1 MVDLTKYG
9 HDLDVDSV
17 SEGSG
22 KLTPGRHNMTFCG
35 DEIVTGKNGWE
46 AVKLYFEVED
56 TIINMNYTCTMA
68 HDTSDSAISIG
79 IESLRKIGKA
89 CGVTGALTDPSTQL
103 LGKIVSAELI
113 EGDNG
118 YLEIKDNSFEPA
130 NSKTEETKSET
141 ASSSANDDDVP
152 F

>member
-1 MVDLTKYG
+1 
-9 HDLDVDSV
+9 
-17 SEGSG
+17 
-22 KLTPGRHNMTFCG
+22 
-35 DEIVTGKNGWE
+35 
-46 AVKLYFEVED
+46 
-56 TIINMNYTCTMA
+56 MA
-68 HDTSDSAISIG
+68 HATSDSAVSIG

-130 NSKTEETKSET
+130 NSKTEETKTET
-141 ASSSANDDDVP
+141 ASSSANEDDVP

>member
-17 SEGSG
+17 NEGSG
-22 KLTPGRHNMTFCG
+22 KLKPGRHNMTFCG
-35 DEIVTGKNGWE
+35 DEIITGKNGWE

-56 TIINMNYTCTMA
+56 TTINMNYSCTMA
-68 HDTSDSAISIG
+68 HATSDSAVSIG

-103 LGKIVSAELI
+103 LGKMVSAELI

-118 YLEIKDNSFEPA
+118 YLQIKDNSFEPA
-130 NSKTEETKSET
+130 NTKTEETET